1 LAPLTLL
8 LPASPLA
15 IYSLCPLHNRIRTG
29 FATAFRHAA
38 TASVG
43 AASICALCSFLWYWF
58 GDLAFGPPAI
68 DCEPCHEVWP
78 SGLSCSGS
86 CHQLV
91 DLNCPSV
98 RRGCPCGFRVSLSA
112 MLSGILCPLHTGIRT
127 GAGVIYIFFLALATA
142 FRHAATASVGVAST
156 YRLCPFLWYWFGDT
170 AFGPPAIDCGPFS
183 HRALLVPA
191 PAVNLWILIALARR
205 GCPCRFRVATGRYA
219 WLRRAALLPRLCRG
233 CGLVC
238 MEVCYTY
245 LCSLFWQIFCLST
258 DWKALNWRDDG

>member
-1 LAPLTLL
+1 MQFGLRAFLVLAPAINSWILIALACAAAALADSASRCRRCYRVFCAPCT
-8 LPASPLA
+8 PAFEPVLVLY
-15 IYSLCPLHNRIRTG
+15 IY
-29 FATAFRHAA
+29 
-38 TASVG
+38 
-43 AASICALCSFLWYWF
+43 
-58 GDLAFGPPAI
+58 
-68 DCEPCHEVWP
+68 
-78 SGLSCSGS
+78 
-86 CHQLV
+86 
-91 DLNCPSV
+91 
-98 RRGCPCGFRVSLSA
+98 
-112 MLSGILCPLHTGIRT
+112 
-127 GAGVIYIFFLALATA
+127 FLALATA

-156 YRLCPFLWYWFGDT
+156 CRLCSFLWYWFGDT

-183 HRALLVPA
+183 HWALLAPA